1 MVQHWSLYGAKNK
14 FSEVINKALAQGP
27 QVITRRGEEV
37 VVILSKEEYKRL
49 QKTENSLV
57 DFFRSSPLVGVEPDL
72 ERDKTFPR
80 DVQL

>member
-1 MVQHWSLYGAKNK
+1 MVQRWPLSEAKNK

-37 VVILSKEEYKRL
+37 VVILSREEYKRL
-49 QKTENSLV
+49 QKTETGLV
-57 DFFRSSPLVGVEPDL
+57 DFFRSSPLAGVELDL
-72 ERDKTFPR
+72 ERDKTPPR

>member
-1 MVQHWSLYGAKNK
+1 MVQRWPLSEAKNK

-37 VVILSKEEYKRL
+37 VVILSREEYKRL
-49 QKTENSLV
+49 QKTETGLV
-57 DFFRSSPLVGVEPDL
+57 DFFRSSPLVGVELDL
-72 ERDKTFPR
+72 ERDKTPPR